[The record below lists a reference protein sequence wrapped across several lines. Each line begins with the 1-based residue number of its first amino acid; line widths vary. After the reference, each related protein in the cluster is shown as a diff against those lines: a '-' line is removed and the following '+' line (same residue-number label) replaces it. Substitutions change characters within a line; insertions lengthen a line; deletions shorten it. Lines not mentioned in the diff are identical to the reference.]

1 MNISGQMRRGL
12 ARLMAVDS
20 DTGTIT
26 RRATADN
33 GRGVL
38 VPSGE
43 PSTHTVECRVS
54 YESGGVWRNG
64 QWEGGSRLDA
74 APCVF
79 AAPDADIREGDI
91 LEWRGRRYTAGPVS
105 RPHLDGGAVALQAK
119 LSEVKNG

>member
-12 ARLMAVDS
+12 ARLTAVDS

-38 VPSGE
+38 VPSGAL
-43 PSTHTVECRVS
+43 STHTAECRVS
-54 YESGGVWRNG
+54 YEAGGVWRNG
-64 QWEGGSRLDA
+64 RWEGGARLDA
-74 APCVF
+74 TPCVF
-79 AAPDADIREGDI
+79 AAPDADIREGDT
-91 LEWRGRRYTAGPVS
+91 LEWRGRRYTVGPVS
-105 RPHLDGGAVALQAK
+105 MPHLDGGAVALQAK